1 MSAPQ
6 RLVLLGSALV
16 VLALLLQFGAPFLLL
31 AVVFVAAFAGVAWR
45 RAYIEIRAD
54 RQWLASK
61 ARYRAELDARG
72 YTVLPANVDPSSLLD
87 DSPGALPETWRAPCG
102 EVVRPGYGKGLLWT
116 PTPGRDETRSLFPH
130 ASNPST
136 NDRGHGDAA

>member
-1 MSAPQ
+1 MSASQ

-31 AVVFVAAFAGVAWR
+31 AVVLVAAFAGVAWR

-72 YTVLPANVDPSSLLD
+72 YTVLPANVDPSSLCD
-87 DSPGALPETWRAPCG
+87 DSPRALPETWRAPCG
-102 EVVRPGYGKGLLWT
+102 EPIR
-116 PTPGRDETRSLFPH
+116 F
-130 ASNPST
+130 PST
-136 NDRGHGDAA
+136 NDRGPRAA